1 LGFHFHLLGTSKV
14 EKNKVCQ
21 RFYAVFLTAEFRV
34 IFGIFVSLKVVDMN
48 NIPNVDLADFLS
60 EDPDRKQKFVDEI
73 GHAYEEI
80 GFVSLKHH
88 FLSDTLVENL
98 YKEVKAFFALPE
110 EVKKKYEIEGLG
122 GQRGY
127 VSFGKEHAKGKKE
140 GDLKEFWHFGQEPS
154 EDADLPETY
163 PNNVRVTELPG
174 FNPTGMEAYRMLEK
188 TGIYV
193 LRALAL
199 YIGLDECYFD
209 HWASNGN
216 SILRPIHY
224 PPITKEPEGA
234 VRAGAHGDI
243 NLITLLMGAST
254 GGLQVLH
261 KNGQWID
268 AIPQEDELV
277 INVGDM
283 LERLTNNKLRSTIHR
298 VVNPPREQWDT
309 PRYSIPFFMHPRS
322 DMKLNCLEVCIDE
335 SHPKAYPDITAGEF
349 LHQRLVEIGL
359 IKE

>member
-1 LGFHFHLLGTSKV
+1 
-14 EKNKVCQ
+14 
-21 RFYAVFLTAEFRV
+21 
-34 IFGIFVSLKVVDMN
+34 MN
-48 NIPNVDLADFLS
+48 NIPSVNLADFLS
-60 EDPDRKQKFVDEI
+60 DDPERKQKFVKEI
-73 GHAYEEI
+73 GQAYEEI
-80 GFVSLKHH
+80 GFVALKNH
-88 FLSDTLVENL
+88 FLSDELVEEL
-98 YKEVKAFFALPE
+98 YKEVKAFFDLPL
-110 EVKKKYEIEGLG
+110 EVKKKYEIEELA

-127 VSFGKEHAKGKKE
+127 TSFGKEHAKGKKE

-154 EDADLPETY
+154 KDADLTEEYPE
-163 PNNVRVTELPG
+163 NVQVKELKD
-174 FNPTGMEAYRMLEK
+174 FNHVGMESYRMLEK

-199 YIGLDECYFD
+199 YIGLDEHYFD

-224 PPITKEPEGA
+224 PPITEEPKGA

-254 GGLQVLH
+254 GGLQVLR
-261 KNGQWID
+261 KDGEWID

-298 VVNPPREQWDT
+298 VINPPREEWSK
-309 PRYSIPFFMHPRS
+309 PRFSIPFFMHPRS
-322 DMKLNCLEVCIDE
+322 EMPLNCLEECINE
-335 SHPKAYPDITAGEF
+335 EHPKHYEDITAGEF
-349 LHQRLVEIGL
+349 LNQRLIEIGL
-359 IKE
+359 AKK